1 MSPTRHRFIYSALL
15 LLAIYVLHF
24 FLLDNFLATSA
35 TTTALR
41 VDASLASAQVHH
53 PHHHRHSGLA
63 FFRMLEK
70 HEGAKQQVSV
80 PIAAVP
86 RLLSC
91 IVLFVTESPAPAVYC
106 SDVVSLSPSS
116 YRLYLQ
122 DRVFRI

>member
-1 MSPTRHRFIYSALL
+1 MKSRLHQKFIYGAILL
-15 LLAIYVLHF
+15 LGLYALHF
-24 FLLDNFLATSA
+24 CLLDNFLASS
-35 TTTALR
+35 TT
-41 VDASLASAQVHH
+41 VQPFVEAQAPTLVHH

-70 HEGAKQQVSV
+70 HEGAKQHVSV

-86 RLLSC
+86 RLLSR
-91 IVLFVTESPAPAVYC
+91 IVLFVTESPAPVVYC
-106 SDVVSLSPSS
+106 SDEVSLSPSS